1 MDSLRLGWESSPV
14 SEPLQTDEQVATPP
28 GRARRRRAR
37 RGEGPALREEILQA
51 AERLLIE
58 TGDQEAVSIRAVAQ
72 AVGVTPPSIYLH
84 FADKNDLVFAV
95 CERAFARFDAV
106 QEEAAAQSDDP
117 LESLMLRGRAY
128 VRFGLENPEQYRILF
143 MTRPSGTPHSWTP
156 ETIAGIAAFWHLVE
170 AVQRCMDAGAL
181 TQGDPVV
188 YAIGCWSS
196 VHGITSLLLSHP
208 QFPWPEHEELI
219 DHILLAPI
227 EGLRPKG

>member
-1 MDSLRLGWESSPV
+1 MSETLLPGTGAIPPPV
-14 SEPLQTDEQVATPP
+14 VGAPP
-28 GRARRRRAR
+28 RAGRRRRSK
-37 RGEGPALREEILQA
+37 RGEGAALREEILQA
-51 AERLLIE
+51 AERLLIQ
-58 TGDQEAVSIRAVAQ
+58 TGDQDAVSIRAVAE

-106 QEEAAAQSDDP
+106 QEEAASQSDDP

-143 MTRPSGTPHSWTP
+143 MTRPSGTPESWTP
-156 ETIAGIAAFWHLVE
+156 EKMAGLAAFGHLVE

-181 TQGDPVV
+181 VSGDPVV
-188 YAIGCWSS
+188 FAIGCWSS

-208 QFPWPEHEELI
+208 QFPWPDLDGVIE
-219 DHILLAPI
+219 HILHAPMD
-227 EGLRPKG
+227 GLRPSPAE